1 MRVATYPK
9 YGLMLSMQHGS
20 GAATQQLKNPTN
32 CSFLTSDRARIAVA
46 LGSLETLTLTP
57 LKVGLGSSSNRKSI
71 AELRTG
77 TRQSFIT
84 RSCSLLLQG
93 H

>member
-1 MRVATYPK
+1 
-9 YGLMLSMQHGS
+9 MLSMQRGS
-20 GAATQQLKNPTN
+20 CAAKQQLKNPTN

-46 LGSLETLTLTP
+46 LAVWKHWTLTP
-57 LKVGLGSSSNRKSI
+57 LKVGLGSSSNRK
-71 AELRTG
+71 ATVELRTG

-84 RSCSLLLQG
+84 RSRSLLLQG